1 MPPIKVIL
9 VEDDPDDR
17 DLFHAFLEDRD
28 DITVIASVGDGTELV
43 SFLEEKKT
51 DDDLPDL
58 IVLDQNMP
66 RMNGKQTLRFLQQH
80 KRYHHIAAVIY
91 STYADTNLIA
101 DCNALGARIVASKP
115 IDHEGYQKMMDD
127 FLAAVV
133 TSRRK

>member
-1 MPPIKVIL
+1 MPAIKVIL

-17 DLFHAFLEDRD
+17 DLFHTFLEDRD
-28 DITVIASVGDGTELV
+28 DITVIATVGDGTELV

-80 KRYHHIAAVIY
+80 RRYHHIATAIY

-101 DCNALGARIVASKP
+101 DCITLGARIVASKP
-115 IDHEGYQKMMDD
+115 IDQEGYQKMMDD
-127 FLAAVV
+127 FLATIAHQ
-133 TSRRK
+133 